1 MRRGWFILLLA
12 VSLIG
17 VGCAEPPPL
26 EFVSTQDKFRVRFG
40 SVPKISEKKASGL
53 KTTVYAHKSAEG
65 ALSVTVRE
73 MPIPDDDPPDRVPL
87 YLAQVRDD
95 MIRTAHGTAIS
106 DSSTTLAGKYPGRI
120 FAARLGG
127 DQLGLMRVRIYLVGK
142 LLYQVMAIGT
152 EDYVNSPAATTFLE
166 SFMVTE

>member
-1 MRRGWFILLLA
+1 MRRGQLILLLA
-12 VSLIG
+12 FAVMA
-17 VGCAEPPPL
+17 GCAEPPPL
-26 EFVSTQDKFRVRFG
+26 EFVSKQSKFRARFG
-40 SVPKISEKKASGL
+40 SVPEIGEKEVSGL
-53 KTTVYAHKSAEG
+53 KTTVYEHKSADG

-73 MPIPDDDPPDRVPL
+73 MPIPDNDPPDRVPL

-127 DQLGLMRVRIYLVGK
+127 DKLGLMRVRIYLVGK
-142 LLYQVMAIGT
+142 RLYQVMAIGT
-152 EDYVNSPAATTFLE
+152 EYYANSPAATTFLE